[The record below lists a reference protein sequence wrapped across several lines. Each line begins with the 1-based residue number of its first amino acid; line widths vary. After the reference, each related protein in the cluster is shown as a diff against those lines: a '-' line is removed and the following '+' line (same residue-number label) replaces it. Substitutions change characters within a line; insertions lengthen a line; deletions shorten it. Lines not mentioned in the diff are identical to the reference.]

1 MNRFAI
7 ALLAGV
13 AGVSVMSSAFAADLI
28 ISEPAPAVGIVST
41 TGNWDG
47 VFIGAFAGA
56 GWGTVTDEENYFLN
70 GVDAETDLTGWQLGV
85 NAGANFTVSDRKSVV

>member
-28 ISEPAPAVGIVST
+28 ISEPAPAVGVVST
-41 TGNWDG
+41 SGGNWDG
-47 VFIGAFAGA
+47 LFLGAFAGY
-56 GWGTVTDEENYFLN
+56 GWGTLTDEDGYY
-70 GVDAETDLTGWQLGV
+70 DAPGTEYDPTGWQVGV
-85 NAGANFTVSDRKSVV
+85 AAGVYGADHVEELSA